1 MFKKLKNT
9 ISVIWSLIKFCMVK
23 LFRWKEFTFH
33 PIERFSPS
41 TMINIH
47 RGGKM
52 ILGNKLRVHSG
63 SRLSVTPGGI
73 LSVGDN
79 TAINYNCIIVA
90 RKSITIG
97 KDCTFGPNVIIYDHD
112 HDFRG
117 SDVMNGNAFKEK
129 EVVIGNNI
137 WIGANAIILRGAVIG
152 DNAVIAAGTVVMG
165 EVPANSVAYN
175 RKELEIKKY
184 K

>member
-1 MFKKLKNT
+1 
-9 ISVIWSLIKFCMVK
+9 
-23 LFRWKEFTFH
+23 
-33 PIERFSPS
+33 
-41 TMINIH
+41 
-47 RGGKM
+47 
-52 ILGNKLRVHSG
+52 
-63 SRLSVTPGGI
+63 
-73 LSVGDN
+73 
-79 TAINYNCIIVA
+79 
-90 RKSITIG
+90 
-97 KDCTFGPNVIIYDHD
+97 
-112 HDFRG
+112 
-117 SDVMNGNAFKEK
+117 MNGNAFKEK